1 VSKYVANHRWLPRE
15 VAIQTAKA
23 SVGEETEERRGT
35 VQRPIR
41 EAHADCGNAA
51 GFGCVW
57 D

>member
-1 VSKYVANHRWLPRE
+1 MSKYVVNHRWLPRE
-15 VAIQTAKA
+15 AAIQTAKA